1 VIEISFDDVQFDT
14 SNPEPRCPCVLLLDT
29 SRSMQGKA
37 INELNAGLQAF
48 KDSVSNDELAMQR
61 IEIAIITFGGAVNI
75 VQDFITIDQF
85 IPPILS
91 VNGLTPMGEA
101 IDIALDHLQE
111 RKQIYRENG
120 VSYYR
125 PWIFLITDGE
135 PTDEWQNAARRIQ
148 QAEDSKK
155 VAFFTVGVQQANMNI
170 LGHISGTSRQPIHL
184 KGLNFKQM
192 FIWLST
198 SLSGVSHSIPG
209 EVITLPAPTGWG
221 EV

>member
-14 SNPEPRCPCVLLLDT
+14 SNPEPRCPCILLLDT
-29 SRSMQGKA
+29 SKSMQGEA
-37 INELNAGLQAF
+37 IAELNAGLQAF

-61 IEIAIITFGGAVNI
+61 IEIAIVTFGGAVNI
-75 VQDFITIDQF
+75 VQDFITVDQF

-101 IDIALDHLQE
+101 IDVALDHLQE

-125 PWIFLITDGE
+125 PWVFLITDGE
-135 PTDEWQNAARRIQ
+135 PTDEWKNAAQRIQ
-148 QAEDSKK
+148 QAEESKK
-155 VAFFTVGVQQANMNI
+155 VAFFTVGVQQADMNT
-170 LGHISGTSRQPIHL
+170 LEQISGGYRQPIHL

-192 FIWLST
+192 FVWLSA

-209 EVITLPAPTGWG
+209 EVMALPAPTGWG

>member
-1 VIEISFDDVQFDT
+1 MIEISFDDVQFDT
-14 SNPEPRCPCVLLLDT
+14 SNPEPRCPCILLLDT
-29 SRSMQGKA
+29 SKSMQGKA
-37 INELNAGLQAF
+37 IAELNAGLQAF

-61 IEIAIITFGGAVNI
+61 IEIAIVTFGGAVNI
-75 VQDFITIDQF
+75 VQDFITVDQF

-101 IDIALDHLQE
+101 IDVALDHLQE

-125 PWIFLITDGE
+125 PWVFLITDGE

-148 QAEDSKK
+148 QAEESKK
-155 VAFFTVGVQQANMNI
+155 VAFFTVGVQQADMHT
-170 LGHISGTSRQPIHL
+170 LEQISGGFRQPIHL

-192 FIWLST
+192 FVWLSA

-209 EVITLPAPTGWG
+209 EVTALPPPTGWG

>member
-1 VIEISFDDVQFDT
+1 MIEISFDDVQFDT
-14 SNPEPRCPCVLLLDT
+14 SNPEPRCPCILLLDT
-29 SRSMQGKA
+29 SKSMQGEA
-37 INELNAGLQAF
+37 IAELNAGLQAF

-61 IEIAIITFGGAVNI
+61 IEIAIVTFGGAVNI
-75 VQDFITIDQF
+75 VQDFITVDQF

-101 IDIALDHLQE
+101 IDVALDHLQE

-125 PWIFLITDGE
+125 PWVFLITDGE
-135 PTDEWQNAARRIQ
+135 PTDEWQNAAQRIQ
-148 QAEDSKK
+148 QAEESKK
-155 VAFFTVGVQQANMNI
+155 VAFFTVGVQQADMNT
-170 LGHISGTSRQPIHL
+170 LEQISGGFRQPIHL
-184 KGLNFKQM
+184 KGLSFKQM
-192 FIWLST
+192 FVWLSA

-209 EVITLPAPTGWG
+209 EVMALPAPTGWG

>member
-1 VIEISFDDVQFDT
+1 
-14 SNPEPRCPCVLLLDT
+14 
-29 SRSMQGKA
+29 
-37 INELNAGLQAF
+37 
-48 KDSVSNDELAMQR
+48 
-61 IEIAIITFGGAVNI
+61 
-75 VQDFITIDQF
+75 
-85 IPPILS
+85 
-91 VNGLTPMGEA
+91 MGEA
-101 IDIALDHLQE
+101 IDIALEHLQE

>member
-1 VIEISFDDVQFDT
+1 MIEISFDDVQFDT
-14 SNPEPRCPCVLLLDT
+14 SNPEPRCPCILLLDT
-29 SRSMQGKA
+29 SKSMQGNA
-37 INELNAGLQAF
+37 IAELNAGLQAF

-61 IEIAIITFGGAVNI
+61 IEIAIVTFGGAVNI
-75 VQDFITIDQF
+75 VQDFITVDQF

-101 IDIALDHLQE
+101 IDVALDHLQD
-111 RKQIYRENG
+111 RKQIYRQNG

-135 PTDEWQNAARRIQ
+135 PTDDWKNAAQRIQ
-148 QAEDSKK
+148 HAEESKK
-155 VAFFTVGVQQANMNI
+155 VAFFTVGVQQADMNT
-170 LGHISGTSRQPIHL
+170 LGKISGASRQPIHL

-192 FIWLST
+192 FVWLSA

-209 EVITLPAPTGWG
+209 EVMALPAPTGWG

>member
-1 VIEISFDDVQFDT
+1 
-14 SNPEPRCPCVLLLDT
+14 
-29 SRSMQGKA
+29 MQGKA
-37 INELNAGLQAF
+37 IAELNAGLQAF

-61 IEIAIITFGGAVNI
+61 IEIAIVTFGGAVNI
-75 VQDFITIDQF
+75 VQDFITVDQF

-125 PWIFLITDGE
+125 PWVFLITDGE
-135 PTDEWQNAARRIQ
+135 PTDEWQNAAQRIQ
-148 QAEDSKK
+148 QAEESKK
-155 VAFFTVGVQQANMNI
+155 VAFFTVGVQQANMHT
-170 LGHISGTSRQPIHL
+170 LKQISGGYRQPIHL

-192 FIWLST
+192 FVWLSA

-209 EVITLPAPTGWG
+209 EVMALPAPTGWG

>member
-14 SNPEPRCPCVLLLDT
+14 SNPEPRCPCILLLDT
-29 SRSMQGKA
+29 SKSMQGEA
-37 INELNAGLQAF
+37 IAELNVGLQAF

-61 IEIAIITFGGAVNI
+61 IEIAIVTFGGTVNI
-75 VQDFITIDQF
+75 VQDFITVDQF

-101 IDIALDHLQE
+101 IDVALDHLQE

-125 PWIFLITDGE
+125 PWVFLMTDGE
-135 PTDEWQNAARRIQ
+135 PTDEWQNAAQRIQ
-148 QAEDSKK
+148 QAEESKK
-155 VAFFTVGVQQANMNI
+155 VAFFTVGVQQANMNT
-170 LGHISGTSRQPIHL
+170 LGQISAGSRQPIHL

-192 FIWLST
+192 FVWLSA

-209 EVITLPAPTGWG
+209 EVIALPAPTGWG

>member
-101 IDIALDHLQE
+101 IDIALEHLQE